1 MKKTL
6 VLCAVCA
13 AMTMSASAEK
23 TTSNEAVQTS
33 SASASVSETQQ
44 LPMKII
50 TNCPNIRIKVT
61 KCVASGKTVMLT
73 FKMANVSGNDA
84 ENVGIDPVGIHC
96 SGGSVYDDQGNVYR
110 HQDLSLKYANQNFES
125 KVWCTLLADVPATF
139 TLKIEGVSTSA
150 EYLARVTIPCS
161 HNGLGLKTETPITLR
176 NIPINRE

>member
-33 SASASVSETQQ
+33 SASVSETQQ

-73 FKMANVSGNDA
+73 FKMTNVSGNDA
-84 ENVGIDPVGIHC
+84 ENVYVIKYRDAGN
-96 SGGSVYDDQGNVYR
+96 VYDDQGNIYD
-110 HQDLSLKYANQNFES
+110 DLSLKYANNDFRTYYFPSGFNF
-125 KVWCTLLADVPATF
+125 TLLADVPVTF

-150 EYLARVTIPCS
+150 EYLARVDLQCNHS
-161 HNGLGLKTETPITLR
+161 GLGLKTETPITLR